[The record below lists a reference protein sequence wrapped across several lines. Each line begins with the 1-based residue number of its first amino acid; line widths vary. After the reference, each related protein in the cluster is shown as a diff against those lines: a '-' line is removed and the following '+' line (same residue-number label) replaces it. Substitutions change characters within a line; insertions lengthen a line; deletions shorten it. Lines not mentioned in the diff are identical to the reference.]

1 MKRQTTQEPKNSSR
15 LSHHHLFLS
24 VSLPEGTMGCS
35 AAIRATTPERW
46 TSALGLLAEMGW
58 WRQGFELRNIQY
70 N

>member
-15 LSHHHLFLS
+15 LSHHLFLS

-46 TSALGLLAEMGW
+46 TSRA
-58 WRQGFELRNIQY
+58 GFAGRNGVVEAGF
-70 N
+70 